1 MNRIPVLIVGAGPTG
16 LVLALWLTKSGIAV
30 RIIDKTAE
38 AGTTSRAIGVQAR
51 TLELYRQMGIA
62 DEVLKGGIEV
72 AGGNFWVGGKRA
84 ARISLTD
91 SGKGLSPFTGLVN
104 FQQDAHERML
114 VAQLLALGVTVER
127 RTELLRFYDDG
138 AIVHAFVKRP
148 DGSEEECEA
157 FFLAGCDGS
166 HSVVRTGL
174 RIGFPGGTYEEL
186 FYVADADVTGP
197 VANHE
202 VHIDFSTADFLAV
215 FPMHDEGRVRLI
227 GAVVVKSNVEQ
238 KRLTFADASDQAI
251 RDLKVEVQ
259 KINWFSTYRVHHRV
273 ADSFRRGRAF
283 ILGDAAHVHSPVGA
297 QGMNTGIGDAINLA
311 WKLAAVIKGEAT
323 PQVLDSYQPE
333 RIRFA
338 RRLVS
343 TTDRVFSFVTKRGT
357 FASLV
362 RRTLLPVVLPLI
374 ASRPSARRLAFRTI
388 SQLGIEYRES
398 PLSAGSAGDIHGG
411 DRLPWVP
418 LSDTED
424 NFAPLTSMNWQAH
437 VYGEARVSARVTCAE
452 QQIPLHIF
460 PWSPEAKKAGLMRSA
475 LYLVRPDG
483 YVALAN
489 RDGGADGLR
498 SYFAQRG
505 LSPSALEP
513 FQTYGGG
520 ESR

>member
-1 MNRIPVLIVGAGPTG
+1 MSELEPRMKPIPVLIVGAGPTG
-16 LVLALWLTKSGIAV
+16 LVLALWLTKAGIPV

-62 DEVLKGGIEV
+62 EQVLREGIEV
-72 AGGNFWVGGKRA
+72 AGGNFWVGGNRI

-114 VAQLLALGVTVER
+114 IAQLLALGVTVER

-138 AIVHAFVKRP
+138 ALVHGIVQCA
-148 DGSEEECEA
+148 DGPEEECEA
-157 FFLAGCDGS
+157 YFLAGCDGA

-174 RIGFPGGTYEEL
+174 RIGFPGGTYDEL

-202 VHIDFSTADFLAV
+202 VHIDFSSADFLAV
-215 FPMHDEGRVRLI
+215 FPMRTEGRVRLI
-227 GAVVVKSNVEQ
+227 GAIVKTDAEQ
-238 KRLTFADASDQAI
+238 RRLTFADVSDQAI
-251 RDLKVEVQ
+251 RDLKVEIQ
-259 KINWFSTYRVHHRV
+259 KVNWFSTYRVHHRV

-283 ILGDAAHVHSPVGA
+283 ILGDAAHIHSPVGA

-311 WKLAAVIKGEAT
+311 WKLAAVIKGEASL
-323 PQVLDSYQPE
+323 QLLDSYQPE

-343 TTDRVFSFVTKRGT
+343 TTDRAFSFVTKRGS

-362 RRTLLPVVLPLI
+362 RATMLPAILPLI
-374 ASRPSARRLAFRTI
+374 ARGDRARRLAFRTI
-388 SQLGIEYRES
+388 SQIGIQYRES
-398 PLSAGSAGDIHGG
+398 PLSLGRAGAVHGG

-418 LSDTED
+418 ISATED
-424 NFAPLTSMNWQAH
+424 NFTPLTSMAWQAH
-437 VYGEARVSARVTCAE
+437 VYGEVRMSARATCAE
-452 QQIPLHIF
+452 MQIPLHTF
-460 PWSPEAKKAGLMRSA
+460 PWTSEAKSAGLERA
-475 LYLVRPDG
+475 AFYLVRPDG
-483 YVALAN
+483 YVALADS
-489 RDGGADGLR
+489 DGGANGLR
-498 SYFAQRG
+498 RYLTERG
-505 LSPSALEP
+505 LTPVAVSTA
-513 FQTYGGG
+513 
-520 ESR
+520 

>member
-16 LVLALWLTKSGIAV
+16 LVLALWLTKAGVAV

-62 DEVLKGGIEV
+62 DEVMKEGIEV
-72 AGGNFWVGGKRA
+72 AGGNFWVGGRRV
-84 ARISLTD
+84 ARLSLTD

-104 FQQDAHERML
+104 YQQDAHERML
-114 VAQLLALGVTVER
+114 IAQLSALGVTVER
-127 RTELLRFYDDG
+127 RTELTRFYDDG
-138 AIVHAFVKRP
+138 AVVHAFLKRA
-148 DGSEEECEA
+148 DGAEEECEA
-157 FFLAGCDGS
+157 FFLAGCDGA
-166 HSVVRTGL
+166 HSVVRAGL
-174 RIGFPGGTYEEL
+174 RIGFPGGTYDEL

-202 VHIDFSTADFLAV
+202 VHIDFSNADFLAV
-215 FPMHDEGRVRLI
+215 FPMRADGRVRLI
-227 GAVVVKSNVEQ
+227 GAVVVKDNAEQ
-238 KRLTFADASDQAI
+238 KRLTFADVSDQAI

-259 KINWFSTYRVHHRV
+259 KVNWFSTYRVHHRV

-283 ILGDAAHVHSPVGA
+283 ILGDASHVHSPVGA

-323 PQVLDSYQPE
+323 PQLLDSFQPE

-343 TTDRVFSFVTKRGT
+343 TTDRVFSFVTKRGALAL
-357 FASLV
+357 FV
-362 RRTLLPVVLPLI
+362 RRTLLPIVLPLI
-374 ASRPSARRLAFRTI
+374 AGRQRARRFAFRTI
-388 SQLGIEYRES
+388 SQIGIRYRES
-398 PLSAGSAGDIHGG
+398 PLSSGSAGEIHGG

-418 LSDTED
+418 LIDGED

-437 VYGEARVSARVTCAE
+437 IYGEVRVSARVTCAE
-452 QQIPLHIF
+452 QQIPLHVF
-460 PWSPEAKKAGLMRSA
+460 PWSALAKQAGLLRSA

-483 YVALAN
+483 YIALAD
-489 RDGGADGLR
+489 REGGANGLR
-498 SYFAQRG
+498 SYFTQRG
-505 LSPSALEP
+505 LTPSALD
-513 FQTYGGG
+513 
-520 ESR
+520 SD